1 MPLDIWLL
9 FVPACFA
16 INVYPGPNN
25 MVALG
30 NAARFGFT
38 HAFLAALGRLPA
50 FAVMIGL
57 VAVGLGVVLAASETF
72 FTVLKWVG
80 AAYLVWLGIKMVRA
94 PVDMA
99 ALTRAAAREPV
110 GRLAGREFLIAATN
124 PKAIVTFTAFFP
136 QFLTPGGDYVT
147 QIALMGAA
155 FLVFEALSIALYAY
169 AGGHVG
175 RLAGTA
181 GRMRWVN
188 RISGTALIGAGILLA
203 LARRPQAA

>member
-16 INVYPGPNN
+16 INIYPGPNN

-30 NAARFGFT
+30 NAARFGFG
-38 HAFLAALGRLPA
+38 HAFVAALGRLPA
-50 FAVMIGL
+50 FALMIAL
-57 VAVGLGVVLAASETF
+57 VAVGLGVVLSASETF
-72 FTVLKWVG
+72 FTALKWIG
-80 AAYLVWLGIKMVRA
+80 AAYLVWLGVKMVRA
-94 PVDMA
+94 PVDIA
-99 ALTRAAAREPV
+99 ALANAAAREPV
-110 GRLAGREFLIAATN
+110 GRLAGREFLVAATN

-136 QFLTPGGDYVT
+136 QFLTPGGDYIT

-155 FLVFEALSIALYAY
+155 FIAFEAISIGVYAF

-181 GRMRWVN
+181 ARMRWVN
-188 RISGTALIGAGILLA
+188 RISGTALIGAGVLLA
-203 LARRPQAA
+203 LARRPETA